1 MTKGDIIIKNL
12 SKEYRLGN
20 IGYGTLRQDLES
32 WWARINNNPD
42 PNSIIGDKYNN
53 KSDRILALND
63 INLEVK
69 SGERLGIIGHN
80 GAGKTTLLKILS
92 RIASPS
98 RGSIKIKGNI
108 AGLIA
113 VGTGFH
119 PELTGREN
127 IYLNGC
133 ILGLT
138 KNQVEDRLKEIIDF
152 SGVRKFI
159 DTPVKRYST
168 GMTIRLGFSVAAHLD
183 PDILL
188 VDEVLAV
195 GDAEFRKKALGKM
208 KNASEKNNRT
218 VIFVSHNMTA
228 IKTLCDRVLV
238 LNNGKI
244 DFIGETEIGVKKY
257 LSIHSIKGEKN
268 FVDQNDRVELKAIRI
283 KQKICLTTLIVFR
296 RLYFFRISINFWI
309 LVFVLFF
316 VFKFIFI

>member
-1 MTKGDIIIKNL
+1 MPYRKPVLKRKPKN
-12 SKEYRLGN
+12 
-20 IGYGTLRQDLES
+20 
-32 WWARINNNPD
+32 
-42 PNSIIGDKYNN
+42 
-53 KSDRILALND
+53 SDNAFF
-63 INLEVK
+63 
-69 SGERLGIIGHN
+69 S
-80 GAGKTTLLKILS
+80 
-92 RIASPS
+92 
-98 RGSIKIKGNI
+98 KIKGNI

-208 KNASEKNNRT
+208 KNATPGKMEN
-218 VIFVSHNMTA
+218 A
-228 IKTLCDRVLV
+228 TLASQALW
-238 LNNGKI
+238 
-244 DFIGETEIGVKKY
+244 FP
-257 LSIHSIKGEKN
+257 
-268 FVDQNDRVELKAIRI
+268 
-283 KQKICLTTLIVFR
+283 
-296 RLYFFRISINFWI
+296 
-309 LVFVLFF
+309 
-316 VFKFIFI
+316 